1 MSIPRNE
8 CYLQISV
15 NIWAFY
21 SSGYS
26 QWKYAGQLLMHAL
39 GWQTE
44 VTIIYYQQ
52 QLKMISAYSFLWCWN
67 GNYHSYHE
75 VNLSDGKNIWTQ
87 CIYFWST
94 IILHRLSQDLIG
106 NSKYDYS
113 LRKPPMCSC
122 LFVCTVHL
130 FYEGRYGLNIRTW
143 APKDRDMIYKKA
155 WWVSEIL
162 LCKFVWSL

>member
-1 MSIPRNE
+1 MSLFKQINIGKKFFLPYSAYHKTAGGNIYSFLQFIDKKKDGVSIPRNE

-44 VTIIYYQQ
+44 VTILYYQQ

-87 CIYFWST
+87 CMFLFLIYNYSPQTVTRSNWKFKV
-94 IILHRLSQDLIG
+94 RLQL
-106 NSKYDYS
+106 
-113 LRKPPMCSC
+113 
-122 LFVCTVHL
+122 
-130 FYEGRYGLNIRTW
+130 
-143 APKDRDMIYKKA
+143 A
-155 WWVSEIL
+155 
-162 LCKFVWSL
+162 